1 MKGIILQ
8 ILYASKRDALFIGTT
23 FLVICFSALSCF
35 LGSMALV
42 EAQEARIVYTAGTSR
57 IAVIIGFTIFII
69 FYIKRLFE
77 NHEIEVILS
86 HSISRQKIIL
96 GFFAGFSVILLTLL
110 LPVLLI
116 LTLLKT
122 PFTSTL
128 IWCLSVYLEGLVVL
142 SFAICC
148 GLMIKSQVLS
158 LSTCFLLYLIS
169 RTIGNFVAY
178 IELSAKIDI
187 MSVFASILKVISIVI
202 PRFDLF
208 GKTSWLIYNDIS
220 INDCIMFVVQSLIFC
235 GIFISMA
242 IIDFRKKEF

>member
-23 FLVICFSALSCF
+23 LLVICLSCLSCF

-42 EAQEARIVYTAGTSR
+42 ENQEARIVYTAGTSR
-57 IAVIIGFTIFII
+57 IAVILGFMIFIT
-69 FYIKRLFE
+69 FYIKRLFD

-86 HSISRQKIIL
+86 HSISRSKIIL

-116 LTLLKT
+116 LLLLKT
-122 PFTSTL
+122 PIIATL
-128 IWCLSVYLEGLVVL
+128 IWNLSVYLEGIVVL

-148 GLMIKSQVLS
+148 ALMIKSQVIS
-158 LSTCFLLYLIS
+158 LTSCFLLYLIG

-178 IELSAKIDI
+178 IELSAKLDI
-187 MSVFASILKVISIVI
+187 MSIFSTILKTISIVI
-202 PRFDLF
+202 PRLDFF
-208 GKTSWLIYNDIS
+208 GKTYWLIHNDIS
-220 INDCIMFVVQSLIFC
+220 INDFTMFGIQSLIFC
-235 GIFISMA
+235 CIFLSMA
-242 IIDFRKKEF
+242 MIDFRKKEF

>member
-23 FLVICFSALSCF
+23 LLVICLSCLSCF

-57 IAVIIGFTIFII
+57 IAVILGFMIFII
-69 FYIKRLFE
+69 FYIKRLFD

-96 GFFAGFSVILLTLL
+96 GFFTGFSVILLTLL

-116 LTLLKT
+116 LLLLKT
-122 PFTSTL
+122 PITATL
-128 IWCLSVYLEGLVVL
+128 IWILSVYLEGLVVL

-148 GLMIKSQVLS
+148 GLMIKSQVIS
-158 LSTCFLLYLIS
+158 LATCFLLYLIG

-178 IELSAKIDI
+178 IELSAKLDI
-187 MSVFASILKVISIVI
+187 MSIFASILKLISIVI
-202 PRFDLF
+202 PRLDFF

-220 INDCIMFVVQSLIFC
+220 ISDFTMFVVQSLIFC
-235 GIFISMA
+235 GIFLSMA